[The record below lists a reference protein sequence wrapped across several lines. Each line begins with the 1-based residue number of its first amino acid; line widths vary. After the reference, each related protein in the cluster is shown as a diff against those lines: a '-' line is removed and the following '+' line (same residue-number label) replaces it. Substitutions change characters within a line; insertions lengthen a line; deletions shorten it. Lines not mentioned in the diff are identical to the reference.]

1 MCQHQPPC
9 PPAHAVDRAAAR
21 IVACHHDQGWS
32 LLCNG
37 VVLFEDTGGLL
48 PNRQIIPPQPTVST
62 HRTLAAAMA

>member
-1 MCQHQPPC
+1 
-9 PPAHAVDRAAAR
+9 
-21 IVACHHDQGWS
+21 